1 MNGSAELV
9 QQSGALVRRARAG
22 DQNALATILKVGEA
36 ARSGGQRALQAFSY
50 IKSYI
55 DSNPA
60 QEFVLG
66 AEAPVVMDTPQAP
79 LAKIPDPELRKPVL
93 PRGIFD
99 RLFDPDYFALCIVR
113 ACGYRHGLPAAATV
127 LASGPPLTGQAIQ
140 QIGLSQFGSDESTAV
155 FYHGVK
161 FCGESAWKEVAPHL
175 DPPLRRCLA
184 IGQCVGRARKIQQ
197 VRQPG
202 SRIGAYSETAGWEL
216 GES

>member
-1 MNGSAELV
+1 MPDAEIV

-36 ARSGGQRALQAFSY
+36 ARAGGARAAAAFSAIKQY
-50 IKSYI
+50 IE
-55 DSNPA
+55 SNPA
-60 QEFVLG
+60 KEFTLG
-66 AEAPVVMDTPQAP
+66 AEAPVVMDTPQSTP
-79 LAKIPDPELRKPVL
+79 MKTVDPELRKPPL

-99 RLFDPDYFALCIVR
+99 RLFDPEYFALCIVK

-127 LASGPPLTGQAIQ
+127 LASGPPLTNQAIQ

-155 FYHGVK
+155 FYHGVR
-161 FCGESAWKEVAPHL
+161 FSGEESWKEVAPHL

-184 IGQCVGRARKIQQ
+184 IGQCVGRARKIQA